1 MAIVVPTVEAIEAD
15 LNSLKEFKI
24 ETEEQLA
31 EAIHKAKVM
40 FGQLNLVLAQVIME
54 LKESDMLQDDDEVQ
68 THVFT
73 TADGEQQIMIL
84 KNTDTQAITLFKD
97 GVGNVVSP
105 HELLTES
112 SPELVQQIMA
122 DPGTMKILIAGNE

>member
-84 KNTDTQAITLFKD
+84 KNTDTQAITLFRW
-97 GVGNVVSP
+97 
-105 HELLTES
+105 
-112 SPELVQQIMA
+112 
-122 DPGTMKILIAGNE
+122 